1 MSEEEIERRR
11 HWTIDKSVPIAV
23 IFGFVMQAI
32 AAIWYISGLE
42 YRQTQSERSISEL
55 AQSDNRQDNAIDDV
69 ATRTTRIEVDLN
81 ATKIEVAR
89 RLAGIDA
96 KLDKIIDRLPSS
108 RINGG
113 SAE

>member
-23 IFGFVMQAI
+23 IFGFVMQAV

-42 YRQTQSERSISEL
+42 YRQTQAERSISEL
-55 AQSDNRQDNAIDDV
+55 SRSDSEQADEIDDIT
-69 ATRTTRIEVDLN
+69 TRTTRIEVDLN
-81 ATKIEVAR
+81 AVKVEMAR
-89 RLAGIDA
+89 RLANIDI
-96 KLDKIIDRLPSS
+96 KLDRIIDRLPPS